1 MDSMFR
7 RQWNFW
13 HTYRVTGQNTA
24 NTLHNHIVR
33 PVLLQI
39 SISLLTLSQSNSAFI
54 SNKPLEKNHL
64 NILSLL
70 ILIDLADLIFVLFIN
85 PTKFFEV
92 PRQCGLYKGRFV
104 STNNDEDTYRM
115 SGGCMHLER
124 SQ

>member
-1 MDSMFR
+1 MQKYKDFKIM
-7 RQWNFW
+7 
-13 HTYRVTGQNTA
+13 YPK
-24 NTLHNHIVR
+24 IE
-33 PVLLQI
+33 
-39 SISLLTLSQSNSAFI
+39 
-54 SNKPLEKNHL
+54 EKKHL

-70 ILIDLADLIFVLFIN
+70 ILIDLGDLTFVLFIN

-104 STNNDEDTYRM
+104 FTNNDEDTYRM